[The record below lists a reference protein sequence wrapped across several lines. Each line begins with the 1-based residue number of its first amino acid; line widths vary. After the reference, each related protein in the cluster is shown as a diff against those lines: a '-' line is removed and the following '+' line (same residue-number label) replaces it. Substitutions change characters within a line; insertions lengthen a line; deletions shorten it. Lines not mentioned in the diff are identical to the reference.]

1 MWRLYC
7 GEKDGVAFQT
17 TFARLEQSV
26 DKADILVGKI
36 RYDDYKTMPPFS
48 EELDHVM
55 YKRKGFASEQELR
68 LLRADEDH
76 YGKLCSGATHEKLP
90 RCMPISWSLKAAIDR
105 ILVSPYADDWYLDAV
120 RATARLADAD
130 LESRV
135 GSSELQEKPQF

>member
-7 GEKDGVAFQT
+7 GEKDGVAFRT

-26 DKADILVGKI
+26 DEADVLAGKI
-36 RYDDYKTMPPFS
+36 RYDDYKTMPAFI

-55 YKRKGFASEQELR
+55 YKRVGFEFEREVR
-68 LLRADEDH
+68 LLRADED
-76 YGKLCSGATHEKLP
+76 YYRKLCSGATHEKLSP
-90 RCMPISWSLKAAIDR
+90 CLPIRWSVKAAIDH

-135 GSSELQEKPQF
+135 GWSELKEKPWF

>member
-26 DKADILVGKI
+26 NEAAILVGKI
-36 RYDDYKTMPPFS
+36 RYDDYKTMQPFT

-55 YKRKGFASEQELR
+55 YKRVGFAFEQEVR

-76 YGKLCSGATHEKLP
+76 YRKLCSGATHEKLSP
-90 RCMPISWSLKAAIDR
+90 CLPICWSVKAAIDR

-120 RATARLADAD
+120 RATARLVDAD

-135 GSSELQEKPQF
+135 GWSDLKEEPEF